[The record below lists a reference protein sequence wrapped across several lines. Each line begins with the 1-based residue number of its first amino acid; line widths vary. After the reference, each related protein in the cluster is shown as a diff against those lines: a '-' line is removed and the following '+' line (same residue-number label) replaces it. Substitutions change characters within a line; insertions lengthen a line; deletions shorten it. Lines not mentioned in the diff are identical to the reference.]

1 MTKIVESHLHATV
14 FHGFGRFRGA
24 TYCGTWNALD
34 QPECTLLEVLL
45 IDLDDSVAYANSL
58 EYISENGFHDV
69 DSTILT
75 IAIAC
80 HLPGGSSQASTL
92 WKDDLD
98 RISRCVPTLYAN
110 SQAQFDVIRFRLAL
124 LGTALQGETL
134 QGLHFATLKAI
145 LGSNGMLH
153 TFSGWG
159 VGTERIGS
167 AWRMAMREAT
177 SLGCDVLQA
186 NRVLAIITGQ
196 MGDIRVKESQVLEQ
210 KILQHCCADCW
221 CEVATSFGM
230 VEQGQIAATLFLR

>member
-1 MTKIVESHLHATV
+1 MTKTMDSHLHATV
-14 FHGFGRFRGA
+14 FHGFGRFSGA
-24 TYCGTWNALD
+24 TYCGTCGALD

-45 IDLDDSVAYANSL
+45 IDLDDSAAYASSL

-80 HLPGGSSQASTL
+80 HLPGGSSHASTL

-124 LGTALQGETL
+124 LGKALQGETL

-145 LGSNGMLH
+145 LGSNGMFH
-153 TFSGWG
+153 TFGGWG
-159 VGTERIGS
+159 VGAGRVDS
-167 AWRMAMREAT
+167 AWRMAIQKVARQGDDVREA
-177 SLGCDVLQA
+177 SS
-186 NRVLAIITGQ
+186 VLAVLSGQ
-196 MGDIRVKESQVLEQ
+196 TGDIRLGESTALANML
-210 KILQHCCADCW
+210 LQHFGTDCW
-221 CEVATSFGM
+221 CEVVTSFGM
-230 VEQGQIAATLFLR
+230 PKDGQIAATLFVR